1 MFFWTILLLLL
12 LALLVAIVPAWP
24 YSRRWGYTPTAL
36 ALLVLIGFLALTY
49 VGYIGPWVQEASPFN
64 VEEGP
69 LETVPQTAQ

>member
-36 ALLVLIGFLALTY
+36 ALLALIGFLALTY
-49 VGYIGPWVQEASPFN
+49 VGYIGPWVQEGPPFN